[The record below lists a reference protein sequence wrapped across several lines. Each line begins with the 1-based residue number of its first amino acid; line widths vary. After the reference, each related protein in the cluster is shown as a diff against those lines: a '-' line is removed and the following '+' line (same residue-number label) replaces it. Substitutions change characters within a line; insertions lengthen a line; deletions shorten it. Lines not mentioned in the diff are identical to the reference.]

1 MLGSSDCN
9 LTVTRVPQHR
19 ACKFARRGA
28 ATAAIAVHCPAAFTC
43 PKLWGPNMKLLIKA
57 AIVAAALGASA
68 AASADTFDFSY
79 VFSAGGGSGGQVV
92 TGSFTGTTADG
103 GLSVTNVGDFQVS
116 LNGIAFGPVT
126 VGGTTLGGALQAN
139 SWNTTLGAFD
149 DTTPVTIYANG
160 ALNNFAISDV
170 DAAVNSNPDYE
181 FAYIN
186 DATDMDSEA
195 VAANFLQTDSF
206 SAAEGNPTQ
215 LAIDSSP
222 VASSWQLSEVPPSQ
236 VTDGPLPLW
245 AIGVLGAVLL
255 GLASRRLRV

>member
-1 MLGSSDCN
+1 
-9 LTVTRVPQHR
+9 
-19 ACKFARRGA
+19 
-28 ATAAIAVHCPAAFTC
+28 
-43 PKLWGPNMKLLIKA
+43 MKLLIKA

-170 DAAVNSNPDYE
+170 DEASSAASPDYY
-181 FAYIN
+181 FTYVN
-186 DATDMDSEA
+186 DPVNGSYV

-206 SAAEGNPTQ
+206 SAPATQ
-215 LAIDSSP
+215 LALDGPP
-222 VASSWQLSEVPPSQ
+222 VASDWTL
-236 VTDGPLPLW
+236 TDVSAVPLPAGLPLLVS
-245 AIGVLGAVLL
+245 GLGLL
-255 GLASRRLRV
+255 GLARRRRAA

>member
-1 MLGSSDCN
+1 
-9 LTVTRVPQHR
+9 
-19 ACKFARRGA
+19 
-28 ATAAIAVHCPAAFTC
+28 
-43 PKLWGPNMKLLIKA
+43 MKLLYMA
-57 AIVAAALGASA
+57 AIVSAILSVSA
-68 AASADTFDFSY
+68 AASAATFYFTYTFPDGQQASGTFNGITSN
-79 VFSAGGGSGGQVV
+79 GGQ
-92 TGSFTGTTADG
+92 
-103 GLSVTNVGDFQVS
+103 SVTNISNLAVS
-116 LNGIAFGPVT
+116 LNGIPFAPVT
-126 VGGTTLGGALQAN
+126 VSGVTYGNATLQINA
-139 SWNTTLGAFD
+139 WNPTLMAFD